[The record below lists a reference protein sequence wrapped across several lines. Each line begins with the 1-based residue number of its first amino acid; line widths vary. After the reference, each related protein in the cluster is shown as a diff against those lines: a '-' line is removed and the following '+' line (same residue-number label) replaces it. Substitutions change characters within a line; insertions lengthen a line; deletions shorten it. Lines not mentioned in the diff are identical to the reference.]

1 MMEQENGDPT
11 MKARYV
17 NPYTDFGFKKLFGE
31 EANAEIANFTPHQL
45 AEYEESLKIYR
56 DLKGVIDTSYEEGIE
71 EGIQIGEERGL
82 QKGIKKEKI
91 EIARA
96 MKKSGEPTA
105 KIAHYTGLST
115 DEINRL

>member
-1 MMEQENGDPT
+1 

-31 EANAEIANFTPHQL
+31 EASAEIANFTPHQL

-56 DLKGVIDTSYEEGIE
+56 DLKEVIDTSYE

-82 QKGIKKEKI
+82 QKGRE
-91 EIARA
+91 EVDLG
-96 MKKSGEPTA
+96 SGQILAP
-105 KIAHYTGLST
+105 YNFFLLSCLFVLHFALLAT
-115 DEINRL
+115 IF